1 MLVAPTGSMGSFG
14 CCGWVVEEALEV
26 VGVSIGFG
34 SVLRPGVTCRV
45 VDVVVMR
52 RG

>member
-1 MLVAPTGSMGSFG
+1 MGSFG
-14 CCGWVVEEALEV
+14 CCGSVVEEAFEV
-26 VGVSIGFG
+26 VGVAIAFGFG
-34 SVLRPGVTCRV
+34 SVLRPGVAGRV